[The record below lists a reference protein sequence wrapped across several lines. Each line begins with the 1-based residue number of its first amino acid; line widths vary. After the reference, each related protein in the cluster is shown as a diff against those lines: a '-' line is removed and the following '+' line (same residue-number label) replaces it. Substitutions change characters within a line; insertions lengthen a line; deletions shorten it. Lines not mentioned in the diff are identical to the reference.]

1 MHLTGPFLTPRA
13 LARKYKVTVED
24 VDEEDGTVELSSDS
38 DESEF
43 GEGPNSSTTE
53 SDEALRGHSSGSG
66 QKRKGKRTKN
76 TKGSSSKRQ
85 KVDHNP
91 TAAQIEQGIEMVD
104 IDAAAP
110 LRKDE
115 KSRDVSQFFSP
126 PYQGEDKKT
135 RRDCKKCSR

>member
-24 VDEEDGTVELSSDS
+24 VNEEDTVGLSSDS

-53 SDEALRGHSSGSG
+53 SDEALPGHSSSSG

-85 KVDHNP
+85 KVDRNP
-91 TAAQIEQGIEMVD
+91 TAAQIEKGIEMVD

-115 KSRDVSQFFSP
+115 KSRDVSHFFLP